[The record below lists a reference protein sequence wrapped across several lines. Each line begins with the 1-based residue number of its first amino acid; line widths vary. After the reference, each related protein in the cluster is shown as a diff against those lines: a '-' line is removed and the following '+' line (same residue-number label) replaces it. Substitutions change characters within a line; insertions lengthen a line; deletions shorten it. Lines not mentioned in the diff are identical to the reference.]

1 MTSRRIAALLCS
13 LTLVGSL
20 TACSNSDTQE
30 EAESAVCT
38 SLAEVKT
45 AAAGVKSLDAESTV
59 DEAQAAQDALKT
71 AITGL
76 RANAEDLNE
85 ADLAALEAAR
95 DEIEKAAADVS
106 ANDTLGEASASIQ
119 SSTTALDA
127 AVTEI
132 ENGVQAK

>member
-1 MTSRRIAALLCS
+1 MTRRTIAALVCS
-13 LTLVGSL
+13 LALVGPL
-20 TACSNSDTQE
+20 TGCSNSDTQE

-45 AAAGVKSLDAESTV
+45 AAAGVKSLDADSTV
-59 DEAQAAQDALKT
+59 DEVQAAQGALKT

-85 ADLAALEAAR
+85 ADVAALEAAG
-95 DEIEKAAADVS
+95 DEIEKAVADVS
-106 ANDTLGEASASIQ
+106 GSDTLGEASASIQ

-132 ENGVQAK
+132 ENGVQCK